1 MTSCSG
7 RRCKSRAGPT
17 LPVNTGVALA
27 GNETSPLLIL
37 PCLEYSRS
45 NPKMLRSAT
54 STETAMVIMEAG
66 EKTKSP
72 PFSRNEER
80 KSAEIMTTGTVII
93 CEKIEAMFI
102 PRRTI
107 ASWMFT
113 PTKLDRANARYT
125 IEAQT
130 RVALVAS
137 WFRRSSP
144 NPAPAAPWNM
154 Y

>member
-1 MTSCSG
+1 VISRSG

-17 LPVNTGVALA
+17 LPVNTGVALV

-54 STETAMVIMEAG
+54 STETAIVSMEAG
-66 EKTKSP
+66 EKTRSP
-72 PFSRNEER
+72 PFSRKEER

-93 CEKIEAMFI
+93 CENIEAMFI

-107 ASWMFT
+107 ASRMFT
-113 PTKLDRANARYT
+113 PTKLERANARYT

-144 NPAPAAPWNM
+144 NPAPAAPWNR

>member
-1 MTSCSG
+1 
-7 RRCKSRAGPT
+7 
-17 LPVNTGVALA
+17 
-27 GNETSPLLIL
+27 
-37 PCLEYSRS
+37 
-45 NPKMLRSAT
+45 MLRSAT
-54 STETAMVIMEAG
+54 STETAMVSMEAV
-66 EKTKSP
+66 EKTRSP
-72 PFSRNEER
+72 PFPRKEER

-107 ASWMFT
+107 ASRMFT
-113 PTKLDRANARYT
+113 ATKLERANARYT

-144 NPAPAAPWNM
+144 NPAPAAPWNR

>member
-1 MTSCSG
+1 
-7 RRCKSRAGPT
+7 
-17 LPVNTGVALA
+17 
-27 GNETSPLLIL
+27 
-37 PCLEYSRS
+37 
-45 NPKMLRSAT
+45 MLRSAT
-54 STETAMVIMEAG
+54 STENVMMSMEAG
-66 EKTKSP
+66 EKTRSP
-72 PFSRNEER
+72 PFSRKEER
-80 KSAEIMTTGTVII
+80 NNAEVMTTGTVII

-107 ASWMFT
+107 ASRMFT
-113 PTKLDRANARYT
+113 ATKLERANARYT

-144 NPAPAAPWNM
+144 NPAPAATWNK